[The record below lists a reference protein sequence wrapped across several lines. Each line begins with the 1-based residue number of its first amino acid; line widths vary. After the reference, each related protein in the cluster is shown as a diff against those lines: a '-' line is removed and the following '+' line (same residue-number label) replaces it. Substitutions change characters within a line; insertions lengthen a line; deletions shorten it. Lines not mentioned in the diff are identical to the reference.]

1 MNVRF
6 SLRRP
11 LLNIFLLLLLRLRLR
26 LLVLVYQRKSP
37 VALVETLLW
46 RHVKRAAIILNFRAV
61 ALH

>member
-11 LLNIFLLLLLRLRLR
+11 LLNIFLLLLL
-26 LLVLVYQRKSP
+26 LLLELVYQRESP

>member
-11 LLNIFLLLLLRLRLR
+11 LLNIFLLLLL
-26 LLVLVYQRKSP
+26 LLLELAYQRESP

>member
-46 RHVKRAAIILNFRAV
+46 RHM
-61 ALH
+61 